1 MTVFVLVLV
10 LPPFL
15 GVSVDLEA
23 VVERIEDD
31 RRREGRLV
39 GDWREVVAEL
49 VVSVEKMRLRM
60 GGAREEEVGV

>member
-1 MTVFVLVLV
+1 M
-10 LPPFL
+10 
-15 GVSVDLEA
+15 EA